1 MAHPASDHT
10 TIILDDITYEDMKSL
25 LDFVYTG
32 GVTIPEDRLQ
42 SFLTAAE
49 TLNITV
55 LTNKN
60 LHQQQPANEDSRS
73 PTDHL
78 PKRNHRPEAKTM
90 PPLIKVDHDKNPFF
104 RHSFKEAMNAVN
116 PQHNYNGFK
125 FDNRLKNA
133 KYVEFSSVP
142 TATDNNESGREK
154 SVQTPNNNNNSNSG
168 EIRDHLVSSPECSR
182 KAFKSQHETVAQE
195 KPETFMKYCNRVQ
208 CDNVAEERV
217 KSHLHDAF
225 KRYPL
230 DMNHLANP
238 LSPFKFDTSS
248 IHTNSPSPETVPFQW
263 MRPIPSLMPIA
274 VTPPILSRRDTVTGA
289 RPLRRS
295 LGGILTPSPWAQNGR
310 PPVGAPRVVR
320 PDRKQYCA
328 QKPPAEEQMHV
339 AEEVEAAEKQPV
351 SYTLYNII
359 VSIISFIRNT
369 TRR

>member
-10 TIILDDITYEDMKSL
+10 TIILDDIAYEDMKSL

-60 LHQQQPANEDSRS
+60 LHQQQPANEDCR
-73 PTDHL
+73 HHEQQQ
-78 PKRNHRPEAKTM
+78 KRNPRPEGKTM
-90 PPLIKVDHDKNPFF
+90 PPLIKVDHHDKNPFF
-104 RHSFKEAMNAVN
+104 RHSFKEAMHVN

-133 KYVEFSSVP
+133 KYVEFASVP
-142 TATDNNESGREK
+142 TKDSNESNEK
-154 SVQTPNNNNNSNSG
+154 SVQMPNNNNSG

-182 KAFKSQHETVAQE
+182 KGFNSQHETVPPQP

-208 CDNVAEERV
+208 CDNTAEDRV
-217 KSHLHDAF
+217 KTHLQEAF

-230 DMNHLANP
+230 DVNNLANS
-238 LSPFKFDTSS
+238 LRQSPFKFDTPSVQ
-248 IHTNSPSPETVPFQW
+248 TNSPSPETVPFQW

-274 VTPPILSRRDTVTGA
+274 ITPPILSRRDTVTGS

-295 LGGILTPSPWAQNGR
+295 LGGILTPSPWSQNGR
-310 PPVGAPRVVR
+310 PPVGAPRVARQDRRQYYPQR
-320 PDRKQYCA
+320 P
-328 QKPPAEEQMHV
+328 PGEEQMQLGDK
-339 AEEVEAAEKQPV
+339 ADAAEKQPV
-351 SYTLYNII
+351 RYSLSY
-359 VSIISFIRNT
+359 ISLV
-369 TRR
+369 